1 VQFKRSILITLF
13 VIISIFALAGCQ
25 KNVVDEEE
33 KVIEKTPEEIRLEEE
48 SNARLSERIAME
60 GRRILLEVERLKEKA
75 IREKTYYIGSK
86 NATVYDSFGPEKSS
100 LRELVKADSVLV
112 EENNLVD
119 EAGKA
124 YAKIADASV
133 ESGYSYVLAKNL
145 IKDKTDL
152 IYKKYDGAVYT
163 AVEKDID
170 FPNNP
175 RIVNRGIYI
184 SSHTA
189 KSSKNMTRLKDFCKR
204 NGLNTLVIDVK
215 DDNGNILFYSEAA
228 DKYCP
233 AGNGKSQIKDIE
245 KYVQELK
252 DEGFYLIARVV
263 TFKSPKYSK
272 KHPEK
277 SILNKNT
284 GGLYSDGD
292 RITWGTPYDREL
304 WQYNLDVALE
314 AAKVG
319 FNEVQFDY
327 VRFPDIPRGVAVDF
341 RNEQDET
348 KAAVIQKFLIE
359 ARRILNE
366 QEVYV
371 SADIFGWSATALS
384 DVGIGQHWEALSNV
398 VDVVSPMIYPSHYG
412 RGNFGF
418 SVPDANPYGTI
429 NGAIKDSLRR
439 DKHIYTPADNRP
451 WIQDFTAKW
460 VKGYI
465 VYGEAEMIAQ
475 VKALKDNGIEEFLL
489 WNSANRYTEVNYS
502 EIK

>member
-1 VQFKRSILITLF
+1 MQFKRSILITLF
-13 VIISIFALAGCQ
+13 VIISIFTLAGCQ
-25 KNVVDEEE
+25 KNVVEEE
-33 KVIEKTPEEIRLEEE
+33 TVIEKTAEEIKLEEE
-48 SNARLSERIAME
+48 SHARLSERISME
-60 GRRILLEVERLKEKA
+60 GKRVLIEIQKLKEKA
-75 IREKTYYIGSK
+75 IREKTYYIASK
-86 NATVYDSFGPEKSS
+86 KTTVYDGFGAEKKAIK
-100 LRELVKADSVLV
+100 ELYKSDSVLV
-112 EENNLVD
+112 EEKDITD
-119 EAGKA
+119 ESGKVF
-124 YAKIADASV
+124 AKIADESV
-133 ESGYSYVLAKNL
+133 ESGYSYLLAKDL
-145 IKDKTDL
+145 IKDKTEL
-152 IYKKYDGAVYT
+152 IYKKYEGAIYS
-163 AVEKDID
+163 AVEKKVD
-170 FPNNP
+170 FVSNP
-175 RIVNRGIYI
+175 RIVNRGLYI

-189 KSSKNMTRLKDFCKR
+189 KSSKNMERLKDFSKR
-204 NGLNTLVIDVK
+204 NGLNTFVIDVK

-228 DKYCP
+228 EKYCP

-245 KYVQELK
+245 KYVQDLK
-252 DEGFYLIARVV
+252 DDGFYLIARVV

-284 GGLYSDGD
+284 GGLYSDRD
-292 RITWGTPYDREL
+292 KITWGTPYDRDL

-319 FNEVQFDY
+319 FNEIQFDY
-327 VRFPDIPRGVAVDF
+327 VRFPDIPRGVSVDF
-341 RNEQDET
+341 RNEKDET

-418 SVPDANPYGTI
+418 TVPDANPYGTI
-429 NGAIKDSLRR
+429 DGAMKDSISR
-439 DKHIYTPADNRP
+439 DKNIYTPAANRP

-460 VKGYI
+460 VNGYI

-475 VKALKDNGIEEFLL
+475 VKALKANGIEEFLL